1 MTLNFLEYCISDTT
15 HYLIYGNFDEV
26 YPCWEIT
33 DFVIQDVR
41 IPLRE
46 NSNQKRVIQFL
57 ALGFKR
63 KKKTPKSERKLL
75 RNYVKR
81 PLSVHWI

>member
-1 MTLNFLEYCISDTT
+1 MTLNFLEYCISNTT
-15 HYLIYGNFDEV
+15 HYLIYGNFDQV
-26 YPCWEIT
+26 YPYWEIT

-46 NSNQKRVIQFL
+46 NSNQRRVIQFL

-63 KKKTPKSERKLL
+63 KKKTLKSERKLL
-75 RNYVKR
+75 GNYVKCL
-81 PLSVHWI
+81 LSVHWI